1 MQTAFI
7 SHADCVLHDM
17 GSDHPE
23 SPARLKAIL
32 SRLTHSNILSQL
44 DNVEAQLVDKAH
56 LLRVHPARYIDQLE
70 MLQPKQGRVYADP
83 DTALMVHT
91 LRAAHLASGAAV
103 QAVDLVLTNQVKN
116 AFCSTRPP
124 GHHAEKNTTMG
135 FCFFNNIAVAA
146 SYAMAFHN
154 IERIA
159 IVDFDVHQCNG
170 TIDIFHDD
178 PRVLVCSSF
187 QHPYYPFS
195 HHSIDRDHIINSPL
209 DAGSSGLEFRKKV
222 EKDWLNALQQH
233 KPQLIL
239 ISAGFDA
246 HKNDPM
252 GDLNLDAT
260 DYAWVT
266 SMVNEVANQYA
277 GGRIIS
283 ILEGGYQLTALA
295 ESVEAHIKVL
305 AGLD

>member
-7 SHADCVLHDM
+7 SHYDCILHDM

-32 SRLTHSNILSQL
+32 SRLTYSNILCEL
-44 DNVEAQLVDKAH
+44 DNVEAQLVDKNH
-56 LLRVHPARYIDQLE
+56 ILRVHPATYVNQLE
-70 MLQPKQGRVYADP
+70 LLQPKKGRVYADP
-83 DTALMVHT
+83 DTVLMSHT
-91 LRAAHLASGAAV
+91 LRAAKLASGAAI
-103 QAVDLVLTNQVKN
+103 QAVDLVLTNQVQN

-135 FCFFNNIAVAA
+135 FCFFNNVAIAAK
-146 SYAMAFHN
+146 YAMAFHH

-178 PRVLVCSSF
+178 PRVLICSSF

-195 HHSIDRDHIINSPL
+195 HHSIDREHIINSPL
-209 DAGSSGLEFRKKV
+209 EAGSSGLQFRKKV
-222 EKDWLNALQQH
+222 EKDWLDPLEKH
-233 KPQLIL
+233 KPQLIF

-252 GDLNLDAT
+252 GDLNLDET

-266 SMVNEVANQYA
+266 GMVMDIAKRYA

-295 ESVEAHIKVL
+295 DSAEAHIKVL
-305 AGLD
+305 AGLV